1 MKDNEADGMSK
12 NETFKTKSIVLSAT
26 GADNTNANPNDIIFP
41 IKNTKLYVPVVNL
54 SANDNQK
61 L

>member
-1 MKDNEADGMSK
+1 MSK